1 MTTYDYNDRM
11 AALCARAER
20 VMNTLGNPVL
30 SDVYAH
36 AGAGFASK
44 AATLPVEVAKK
55 PVSNELKIRLSDM
68 EDWVS
73 CQEIRAAYVSKET
86 KS

>member
-20 VMNTLGNPVL
+20 VMWTLGNPVL

-36 AGAGFASK
+36 AATGFASK
-44 AATLPVEVAKK
+44 ASTLPVEEAKK
-55 PVSNELKIRLSDM
+55 PIGNDKKIRLSDM

-73 CQEIRAAYVSKET
+73 RQEEKAAYVSKKA